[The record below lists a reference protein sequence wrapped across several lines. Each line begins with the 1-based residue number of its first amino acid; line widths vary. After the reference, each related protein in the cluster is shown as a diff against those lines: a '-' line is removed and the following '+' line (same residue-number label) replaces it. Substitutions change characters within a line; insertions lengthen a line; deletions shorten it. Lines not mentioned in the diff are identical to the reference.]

1 MPCIARSCAVL
12 MPSTVVRKAPDEEA
26 ELKDIVDVIGA
37 YEAIRWPLGKIAGG
51 KG

>member
-1 MPCIARSCAVL
+1 MHSALVQRADALEGSKEGSA
-12 MPSTVVRKAPDEEA
+12 EEA
-26 ELKDIVDVIGA
+26 ELNAIVDVIEA